1 MAGVIAFVLGNFTLT
16 FFVLGLIASAI
27 ALAFKTKRTFP
38 VVVEALFSYFL
49 LFSIAVSYFYNF
61 VFHVFFGEM
70 AARFIGWANSP
81 FQLEVGF
88 ASLGFAVLGL
98 LAFKGSRDMRIA
110 AIVGPTCFLWGA
122 AGGHIYQM
130 ITQGN
135 FAPGNAGI
143 MLYSDFLLPIIG
155 LLFLWLQ
162 RDPELRPV
170 RLNVCVLGSVVLR
183 TKREQSRG
191 EPRGDLPLWKS
202 GAARGSS
209 GDLSRRLGLGCRRRN
224 RPADCGAQAMSAS
237 R

>member
-16 FFVLGLIASAI
+16 FFVLGLMASAI
-27 ALAFKTKRTFP
+27 ALAFKPQRTFA

-70 AARFIGWANSP
+70 AARFIGWADSP
-81 FQLEVGF
+81 FQIEVGF

-130 ITQGN
+130 IKQGN

-143 MLYSDFLLPIIG
+143 MLYSDILVPIIG

-162 RDPELRPV
+162 RGP
-170 RLNVCVLGSVVLR
+170 
-183 TKREQSRG
+183 
-191 EPRGDLPLWKS
+191 EPRAVP
-202 GAARGSS
+202 
-209 GDLSRRLGLGCRRRN
+209 
-224 RPADCGAQAMSAS
+224 
-237 R
+237 